1 MTINE
6 AYRTGVDILESNAV
20 PDAEFDARCL
30 LEFALGIDSTQFF
43 ITRSELIEPAK
54 FQGYSELVKRRI
66 NGEPL
71 QYILGKWEFMGNEF
85 LVGEGVLI
93 PRPETEALVELAKE
107 YAADIEKP
115 VIIDLCSGSGCIAVS
130 IAKLIPN
137 ATVYAVEKFNEAFDY
152 LTKNI
157 ALNKADDVIAVKGD
171 VFDKGIL
178 KDVSADLI
186 VSNPPY
192 IRKADI
198 KTLSKEVQCEPATAL
213 DGGEDGYDFY
223 RFLSTYWLNE
233 FLGNSGAMFV
243 ECAEDQGDYIAEL
256 FSEYADET
264 EIIYDFNGLQRI
276 VTAYK

>member
-6 AYRTGVDILESNAV
+6 VYRSGIDMLKSNRV

-30 LEFALGIDSTQFF
+30 LEFALDIDPTRFF
-43 ITRSELIEPAK
+43 ISRSELID
-54 FQGYSELVKRRI
+54 VKKAEYYFTLINRRM

-71 QYILGKWEFMGNEF
+71 QYILGKWEFMSNEF
-85 LVGEGVLI
+85 CVGKGVLI
-93 PRPETEALVELAKE
+93 PRPETEKLVELAKE
-107 YAADIEKP
+107 YLTDIEKP
-115 VIIDLCSGSGCIAVS
+115 VVVDLCSGSGCIAIS
-130 IAKLIPN
+130 IAKLIPD
-137 ATVYAVEKFNEAFDY
+137 ATVYAVEKYDDAFCY

-157 ALNKADDVIAVKGD
+157 SLNEVNNVVAVQGD
-171 VFDKGIL
+171 LFNREL
-178 KDVSADLI
+178 LRDVSADLI

-198 KTLSKEVQCEPATAL
+198 ETLSDEVKCEPVTAL

-223 RFLSTYWLNE
+223 RFLSSYWLNE
-233 FLGNSGAMFV
+233 FLDKNGAVMV
-243 ECAEDQGDYIAEL
+243 ECAEDQGDYISEL
-256 FSEYADET
+256 FSEYSEKN

>member
-6 AYRTGVDILESNAV
+6 AYRSGIDMLKSNRV

-30 LEFALGIDSTQFF
+30 LEFALDIDPTRFF
-43 ITRSELIEPAK
+43 ISRSDLID
-54 FQGYSELVKRRI
+54 VKKAEYYFTLINRRM

-71 QYILGKWEFMGNEF
+71 QYILGKWEFMSNEF
-85 LVGEGVLI
+85 CVGKGVLI
-93 PRPETEALVELAKE
+93 PRPETEKLVELAKE
-107 YAADIEKP
+107 YLTDIEKP
-115 VIIDLCSGSGCIAVS
+115 VVVDLCSGSGCIAIS
-130 IAKLIPN
+130 IAKLIPD
-137 ATVYAVEKFNEAFDY
+137 ATVYAVEKYDVAFCY

-157 ALNKADDVIAVKGD
+157 SLNEVNNVVAVQGD
-171 VFDKGIL
+171 LFDREL
-178 KDVSADLI
+178 LRDVSADLI

-198 KTLSKEVQCEPATAL
+198 ETLSDEVKCEPVTAL

-223 RFLSTYWLNE
+223 RFLSSYWLNE
-233 FLGNSGAMFV
+233 FLDKNGAVMV
-243 ECAEDQGDYIAEL
+243 ECAEDQGDYISEL
-256 FSEYADET
+256 FSEYSEKT

>member
-6 AYRTGVDILESNAV
+6 AYRTGVDILESNAIS
-20 PDAEFDARCL
+20 DAQFDARCL
-30 LEFALGIDSTQFF
+30 LEFVLGIDSTQFF
-43 ITRSELIEPAK
+43 ITRSELIETAK
-54 FQGYSELVKRRI
+54 VQDYSELVKRRI

-107 YAADIEKP
+107 YVSDIEKP
-115 VIIDLCSGSGCIAVS
+115 VVIDLCSGSGCIAVS
-130 IAKLIPN
+130 ISKLIPN
-137 ATVYAVEKFNEAFDY
+137 ATVYAVEKFDEAFDY

-157 ALNKADDVIAVKGD
+157 VLNTADNVIAVKGD
-171 VFDKGIL
+171 IFDKDIL

-192 IRKADI
+192 IRKAVI

-213 DGGEDGYDFY
+213 DGGEDGYDYY
-223 RFLSTYWLNE
+223 RFLSSYWLNE
-233 FLGNSGAMFV
+233 FLGNNGAMIV

-256 FSEYADET
+256 FSEYADKT

-276 VTAYK
+276 VAAYK

>member
-6 AYRTGVDILESNAV
+6 AYRTGIDMLKSNRI

-30 LEFALGIDSTQFF
+30 LEFALDIDPTRFF
-43 ITRSELIEPAK
+43 ISRSELIDDQKAEDY
-54 FQGYSELVKRRI
+54 FTLINRRM

-71 QYILGKWEFMGNEF
+71 QYILGKWEFMSNEF
-85 LVGEGVLI
+85 CVGKGVLI
-93 PRPETEALVELAKE
+93 PRPETEKLVELAKE
-107 YAADIEKP
+107 YLTDIENP
-115 VIIDLCSGSGCIAVS
+115 VVVDLCSGSGCIAIS
-130 IAKLIPN
+130 IAKLIPE
-137 ATVYAVEKFNEAFDY
+137 ATVYAVEKYDEAFDY

-157 ALNKADDVIAVKGD
+157 SLNGANNVVAVQGD
-171 VFDKGIL
+171 LFDRELLRDI
-178 KDVSADLI
+178 SADLI

-198 KTLSKEVQCEPATAL
+198 ETLSDEVKCEPVTAL

-223 RFLSTYWLNE
+223 RFLSSYWLSE
-233 FLGNSGAMFV
+233 FLDKNGAVMV
-243 ECAEDQGDYIAEL
+243 ECAEDQGDYISEL
-256 FSEYADET
+256 FSEYSEKT

>member
-6 AYRTGVDILESNAV
+6 AYRSGIDMLKSNRV

-30 LEFALGIDSTQFF
+30 LEFALDIDPTRFF
-43 ITRSELIEPAK
+43 ISRSDLID
-54 FQGYSELVKRRI
+54 VKKAEYYFTLINRRM

-71 QYILGKWEFMGNEF
+71 QYILGKWEFMSNEF
-85 LVGEGVLI
+85 CVGKGVLI
-93 PRPETEALVELAKE
+93 PRPETEKLVELAKE
-107 YAADIEKP
+107 YLTDIEKP
-115 VIIDLCSGSGCIAVS
+115 VVVDLCSGSGCIAIS
-130 IAKLIPN
+130 IAKLIPD
-137 ATVYAVEKFNEAFDY
+137 ATVYAVEKYDDAFCY

-157 ALNKADDVIAVKGD
+157 SLNEVNNVVAVQGD
-171 VFDKGIL
+171 LFDREL
-178 KDVSADLI
+178 LRDVSADLI

-198 KTLSKEVQCEPATAL
+198 ETLSDEVKCEPVTAL

-223 RFLSTYWLNE
+223 RFLSSYWLNE
-233 FLGNSGAMFV
+233 FLDKNGAVMV
-243 ECAEDQGDYIAEL
+243 ECAEDQGDYISEL
-256 FSEYADET
+256 FSEYSEKN

>member
-6 AYRTGVDILESNAV
+6 AYRSGIDMLKSNRV

-30 LEFALGIDSTQFF
+30 LEFALDIDPTRFF
-43 ITRSELIEPAK
+43 ISRSELID
-54 FQGYSELVKRRI
+54 VKKAEYYFTLINRRM

-71 QYILGKWEFMGNEF
+71 QYILGKWEFMSNEF
-85 LVGEGVLI
+85 CVGKGVLI
-93 PRPETEALVELAKE
+93 PRPETEKLVELAKE
-107 YAADIEKP
+107 YLTDIEKP
-115 VIIDLCSGSGCIAVS
+115 VVVDLCSGSGCIAIS
-130 IAKLIPN
+130 IAKLIPD
-137 ATVYAVEKFNEAFDY
+137 ATVYAVEKYDDAFCY

-157 ALNKADDVIAVKGD
+157 SLNEVNNVVAVQGD
-171 VFDKGIL
+171 LFDREL
-178 KDVSADLI
+178 LRDVSADLI

-198 KTLSKEVQCEPATAL
+198 ETLSDEVKCEPVTAL

-223 RFLSTYWLNE
+223 RFISSYWLNE
-233 FLGNSGAMFV
+233 FLDKNGAVMV
-243 ECAEDQGDYIAEL
+243 ECAEDQGDYISEL
-256 FSEYADET
+256 FSEYSEKN